1 VIQRLAT
8 LLCAALGFAALL
20 AAPAAAQSFNAQQQA
35 EIRALVRDYLVNNPD
50 ALEDA
55 LDALAARKDSQRW
68 GEIASDARDFSMGP
82 ANAPITIVEFYDY
95 RCPYCHAAAEWVN
108 EISRTRRDVRIVF
121 KELPVLGPE
130 SLEAARAALAAK
142 PQGRYVAFHRAL
154 MAFRGDLT
162 SDQIDRIA
170 RASGVDVAR
179 MRRAMDDE
187 ALNAHLQ
194 DIQGLAVDTG
204 VTGTPGFMINGELI
218 QGFNRDALNARL
230 RDLSA
235 AR

>member
-1 VIQRLAT
+1 
-8 LLCAALGFAALL
+8 
-20 AAPAAAQSFNAQQQA
+20 
-35 EIRALVRDYLVNNPD
+35 
-50 ALEDA
+50 
-55 LDALAARKDSQRW
+55 
-68 GEIASDARDFSMGP
+68 
-82 ANAPITIVEFYDY
+82 
-95 RCPYCHAAAEWVN
+95 
-108 EISRTRRDVRIVF
+108 
-121 KELPVLGPE
+121 
-130 SLEAARAALAAK
+130 
-142 PQGRYVAFHRAL
+142 